1 MDELIKELRS
11 RIIDLVELSVDG
23 SKAESFKNLMERHSG
38 EFIEVTKA
46 SENKDLVK
54 SKFSN
59 FINRT
64 LSTVEALGLEEKQYK
79 AIRKLILNEMNGCLD
94 VILVNVDKKTIKEV

>member
-1 MDELIKELRS
+1 MNELINELKT
-11 RIIDLVELSVDG
+11 RIVALIELSIDS
-23 SKAESFKNLMERHSG
+23 SKIEAFKILIERHAD
-38 EFIEVTKA
+38 EFIQTTKD
-46 SENKDLVK
+46 SKDSSFVK

-64 LSTVEALGLEEKQYK
+64 LSTVEALGLAGKQYK

-94 VILVNVDKKTIKEV
+94 VIMKSFDVSSKSN

>member
-1 MDELIKELRS
+1 MDELIKELRA
-11 RIIDLVELSVDG
+11 RIIDLVELSVNG
-23 SKAESFKNLMERHSG
+23 SKADSFKNLMERHSG
-38 EFIEVTKA
+38 EFIEVTKT
-46 SENKDLVK
+46 SDNRDLIR

-94 VILVNVDKKTIKEV
+94 VIIQSVDKKNKTEE